1 MKEQI
6 IEKLREKTFPD
17 LKFFLQDE
25 VLDNVLAVLEELL
38 VEEKKDFEDFLKIEN
53 KDIKFDDLEWEDDD
67 NLNLLWSILN
77 HFESVES
84 NEKIRKIIE
93 DFMPKLQDFWNEVTY
108 SKPYF
113 EKIVY
118 MRENLKLDKEQK
130 KILDDTIRAYKVR
143 WINLSEE
150 KQAEL
155 KEINKELWKLSEK
168 FDNNLVDAEKE
179 FEYVIKDFEVIK
191 ELPKEV
197 LDATKKAYV
206 EKFSEDSGWLFDSD
220 PTSFWA
226 IMKYCS
232 SSKIRE
238 DFEKFDYTTAS
249 FGKFDNRE
257 IILKMLQLKDKKAKI
272 LWFKNYAEL
281 SLDSK
286 MAKKPEKVFDFI
298 LSIFEKAKK
307 KAKKEKKELLEYF
320 DLKEIETYDFAYYTR
335 KLRDEKYKVDE
346 QEIKKY
352 FEFENV
358 LNYLHRF
365 IEKFYSIKIK
375 EVEVE
380 SYHKDVRVYE
390 IYKDSEL
397 IAYYF
402 LDAFYRKGKRPG
414 AWADTLRSKDYFPE
428 KKVPVVLN
436 VCNFFRVED
445 WKTTLLKSD
454 VETLFHEFWHAL
466 HEMLSESKYS
476 SLSWFNVEWDFV
488 ELPSQLMECWVTYKK
503 SLVKLWKHFE
513 TGEVFPED
521 LIKKMKELKWFM
533 TWHFVARQNQ
543 LALLDM
549 FLHSDKVPETVEE
562 LDKKT
567 LEIVNKYWLVKRNED
582 YKMYTSFWHI
592 FGWGYSAWYYSYMWA
607 EILEADVFARIKK
620 MWAFSSKTWEKLLKT
635 IIWQGSR
642 KKAEDLFFDFMW
654 REVDNKAFLK
664 RYSLK

>member
-6 IEKLREKTFPD
+6 IEKLREKSFPD

-38 VEEKKDFEDFLKIEN
+38 VEEKKDFEDFLKMEN

-93 DFMPKLQDFWNEVTY
+93 DFMPKLQDFWNEVAY

-232 SSKIRE
+232 SAKIRQ

-307 KAKKEKKELLEYF
+307 KAKKEKK
-320 DLKEIETYDFAYYTR
+320 
-335 KLRDEKYKVDE
+335 
-346 QEIKKY
+346 
-352 FEFENV
+352 
-358 LNYLHRF
+358 
-365 IEKFYSIKIK
+365 
-375 EVEVE
+375 
-380 SYHKDVRVYE
+380 
-390 IYKDSEL
+390 
-397 IAYYF
+397 
-402 LDAFYRKGKRPG
+402 
-414 AWADTLRSKDYFPE
+414 
-428 KKVPVVLN
+428 
-436 VCNFFRVED
+436 NF
-445 WKTTLLKSD
+445 
-454 VETLFHEFWHAL
+454 
-466 HEMLSESKYS
+466 
-476 SLSWFNVEWDFV
+476 
-488 ELPSQLMECWVTYKK
+488 
-503 SLVKLWKHFE
+503 
-513 TGEVFPED
+513 
-521 LIKKMKELKWFM
+521 
-533 TWHFVARQNQ
+533 
-543 LALLDM
+543 
-549 FLHSDKVPETVEE
+549 
-562 LDKKT
+562 
-567 LEIVNKYWLVKRNED
+567 
-582 YKMYTSFWHI
+582 
-592 FGWGYSAWYYSYMWA
+592 
-607 EILEADVFARIKK
+607 
-620 MWAFSSKTWEKLLKT
+620 
-635 IIWQGSR
+635 
-642 KKAEDLFFDFMW
+642 
-654 REVDNKAFLK
+654 
-664 RYSLK
+664 